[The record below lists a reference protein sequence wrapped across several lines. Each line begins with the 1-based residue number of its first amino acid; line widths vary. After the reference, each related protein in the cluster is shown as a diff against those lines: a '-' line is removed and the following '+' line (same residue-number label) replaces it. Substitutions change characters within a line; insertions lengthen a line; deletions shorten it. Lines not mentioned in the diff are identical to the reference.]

1 MKYKLFIFLSGGS
14 LFIVLCFISMEFLYQ
29 GKDLHRSK
37 AVLPPTEKKSQ
48 YENKTNSKRET
59 ISYEA
64 DADSLIQKSNSAKME
79 VSKSSSNIRVNP
91 QASGLPVVE
100 PLRSPGIIA
109 AGDLAVPYGAAIP
122 AVFLDEGAPGESESE
137 KEALSRIKEEFFKS
151 VQRSMKDGVSAKQA
165 WEEACQKSDAM
176 YRSLFGEEPSTE
188 ATLEAAREA
197 AEEMEANKVP
207 SSPSPKGTG
216 VKK

>member
-1 MKYKLFIFLSGGS
+1 
-14 LFIVLCFISMEFLYQ
+14 
-29 GKDLHRSK
+29 
-37 AVLPPTEKKSQ
+37 
-48 YENKTNSKRET
+48 
-59 ISYEA
+59 
-64 DADSLIQKSNSAKME
+64 
-79 VSKSSSNIRVNP
+79 
-91 QASGLPVVE
+91 
-100 PLRSPGIIA
+100 
-109 AGDLAVPYGAAIP
+109 
-122 AVFLDEGAPGESESE
+122 
-137 KEALSRIKEEFFKS
+137 
-151 VQRSMKDGVSAKQA
+151 MKDGVSAKQA